1 MFCAGV
7 TAAEYC
13 IDVFHLVLEHF
24 QIEKILCQQ
33 LLLRVVKCSKC
44 AKLSLSQNV
53 ESKRKV

>member
-1 MFCAGV
+1 MFWAGV
-7 TAAEYC
+7 TAAEYY

-33 LLLRVVKCSKC
+33 LLLRVVKYSKF

-53 ESKRKV
+53 KGKMKV